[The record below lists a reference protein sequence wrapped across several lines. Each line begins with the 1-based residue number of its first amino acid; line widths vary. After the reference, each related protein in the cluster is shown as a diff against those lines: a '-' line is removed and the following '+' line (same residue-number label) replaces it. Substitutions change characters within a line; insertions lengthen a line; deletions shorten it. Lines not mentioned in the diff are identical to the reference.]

1 MKEGMEGFPVLKV
14 QGEGRNTARDM
25 VATEFPLTIILNEE
39 ELTTLLCTPKDLEY
53 LAAGFLASSGFI
65 EGREEIKGIIIDD
78 ERGMVRV
85 ETKETKEIDR
95 ELLSR
100 RYPQAISHINSGLK
114 VKQGQ
119 VFSLMDKFQGL
130 SPLFRITGGVH
141 SAALCS
147 EHEIL
152 AHSDDIGRHNALDKV
167 FGRCILE
174 DISTD
179 GRIMITSG
187 RVSQEVLLKVAMRK
201 ISIILSI
208 SAPTDMAVKLAAA
221 FSITLIGFAR
231 GRSMNI
237 YTESWRV
244 VAR

>member
-1 MKEGMEGFPVLKV
+1 V
-14 QGEGRNTARDM
+14 
-25 VATEFPLTIILNEE
+25 I
-39 ELTTLLCTPKDLEY
+39 
-53 LAAGFLASSGFI
+53 GFLSSEGFI
-65 EGREEIKGIIIDD
+65 EGREEIKGIIFDD
-78 ERGMVRV
+78 EKEMVRV
-85 ETKETKEIDR
+85 ETKEKIKR
-95 ELLSR
+95 KFLFR
-100 RYPQAISHINSGLK
+100 RYPQAISQINSGLK
-114 VKQGQ
+114 VKQSQ
-119 VFSLMDKFQGL
+119 VFSLIDKFQGL

-147 EHEIL
+147 EDEIL

-167 FGRCILE
+167 FGKCILE

-187 RVSQEVLLKVAMRK
+187 RVSQEVLLKVAMRR
-201 ISIILSI
+201 IPIILSI

-244 VAR
+244 VVK

>member
-14 QGEGRNTARDM
+14 QGEGRDAVRDM
-25 VATEFPLTIILNEE
+25 VATEFPLTIVLNGE
-39 ELTTLLCTPKDLEY
+39 ELTTLLCTPKDLKY
-53 LAAGFLASSGFI
+53 LAVGFLASSGFI
-65 EGREEIKGIIIDD
+65 EGREEIKGIIVDD

-85 ETKETKEIDR
+85 ETRETKEIDR

-114 VKQGQ
+114 VMEGQ

-147 EHEIL
+147 EDEIL
-152 AHSDDIGRHNALDKV
+152 AHSDDIGRHNAMDKV
-167 FGRCILE
+167 FGKCILE

-187 RVSQEVLLKVAMRK
+187 RVSQEVLLKVAMRR
-201 ISIILSI
+201 IPIILSI

-221 FSITLIGFAR
+221 FGITLIGFAR
-231 GRSMNI
+231 GKSMNI

-244 VAR
+244 VTG